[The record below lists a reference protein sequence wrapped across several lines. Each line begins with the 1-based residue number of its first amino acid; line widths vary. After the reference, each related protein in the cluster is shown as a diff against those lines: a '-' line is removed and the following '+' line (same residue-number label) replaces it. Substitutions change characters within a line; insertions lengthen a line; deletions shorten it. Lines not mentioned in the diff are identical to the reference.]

1 MGAISA
7 VDRAIQAL
15 KESKTALGGKAERE
29 ALVEVKATVAK
40 VLSAE
45 EVARLGDVLGATQPG
60 KAYTYKYK
68 SNDIIST
75 LEGLT
80 TTFRNRKL
88 ELEDT
93 EFQTNS
99 AHELKQQA
107 LSNEQKFKQK
117 EKNEK
122 EAVREA
128 KAEDKEA
135 TEADKAQEIKE
146 KNADNNFL
154 NVLEADCEK
163 KAGLWDQRSQTRAAE
178 LTAMDE
184 ALEALKTGVAPNFKA
199 NDKLVGFQQ
208 TADSKGH
215 WVYVEDAPQGRPVS
229 FLQSRSAS
237 LRGAAS
243 VETRV
248 SQKIQAFLESSAR
261 SLHSP
266 MLAMAALKVTAA
278 DDHFVKVRQI
288 IKDLIAKLNSDADA
302 EATQKAFCDTYMTR
316 AVEKRD
322 LAQSTVEEKKSSIPN
337 TTG

>member
-45 EVARLGDVLGATQPG
+45 EVARLGDVLGAMQPG

-99 AHELKQQA
+99 AHELKQQS

-122 EAVREA
+122 EAVRDA

-135 TEADKAQEIKE
+135 TEADKAQEIRSCWRRRQ
-146 KNADNNFL
+146 ASCTAQCL
-154 NVLEADCEK
+154 
-163 KAGLWDQRSQTRAAE
+163 LW
-178 LTAMDE
+178 
-184 ALEALKTGVAPNFKA
+184 P
-199 NDKLVGFQQ
+199 
-208 TADSKGH
+208 H
-215 WVYVEDAPQGRPVS
+215 
-229 FLQSRSAS
+229 
-237 LRGAAS
+237 
-243 VETRV
+243 
-248 SQKIQAFLESSAR
+248 
-261 SLHSP
+261 
-266 MLAMAALKVTAA
+266 
-278 DDHFVKVRQI
+278 
-288 IKDLIAKLNSDADA
+288 
-302 EATQKAFCDTYMTR
+302 
-316 AVEKRD
+316 
-322 LAQSTVEEKKSSIPN
+322 
-337 TTG
+337 